1 MSTSAGDTNPS
12 PNGSEQTSTPP
23 SNCSSPLGDSRA
35 PLGMPS
41 IVCAYDPSLDGTS
54 VASNVS
60 DGVRP
65 TDKTQLS
72 EETIAVIL
80 AFNADRTHFAS
91 KVTLISDSPVSSS
104 QYQEGKC
111 FPSTADESAL
121 DLYTL
126 SINLNP
132 FDATVWCN
140 RSAVRLK
147 REEHG
152 LAIMDTSD
160 DLARAIDL
168 DPKYVK
174 AYFRRA
180 TAQLSIMKPQL
191 AIKDFKKVIAHE
203 LISWF
208 SFLLC
213 LQCMALDPTNAAAKV
228 QLDATM
234 KLVRRLEFEKAIA
247 SEDEEAT
254 SQRIQ
259 KLISEGACELD
270 NSYSGPILEKT
281 ANGWKPSLK
290 FVEEML
296 EWFKAASL
304 TEYTIPNGETCDVY
318 DWRHPWCDSIITC
331 QFFDV
336 LHLLSLTG
344 LPSET
349 HALVFNG
356 DFVDRGSWSTEVVLT
371 VFALKW
377 YMPHKVFL
385 NRGNHETADMNK
397 VYGFEGEV
405 GRVYPSAQTQ
415 SSPQDACFTGDAVLT
430 RSAFNSSRPRR
441 STVSCVTSYLKKYS
455 VPTFV
460 PSLMNSSVPLCCL
473 VTASQQPEPSSVAKI
488 PAKPFVDPQGRK
500 RFFIVHGGLFSR
512 DEVTFEELRKIPRMV
527 KKQPGNEGLM
537 MECLWTDPQDAPG
550 RGPSKRGVGLG
561 FGPDITENW
570 CRHASVTAVIR
581 SHEVRDAGYSIEHE
595 GRCITVFSAPNYV
608 DQVGNQGGF
617 VRINE
622 HGTLQFT
629 SFKHQPHPNVK
640 PMAYA
645 GGFMGLGGLI

>member
-1 MSTSAGDTNPS
+1 MASSSSSGDNQP
-12 PNGSEQTSTPP
+12 
-23 SNCSSPLGDSRA
+23 SSPPPEDSRA
-35 PLGMPS
+35 PLGMLLT
-41 IVCAYDPSLDGTS
+41 I
-54 VASNVS
+54 
-60 DGVRP
+60 
-65 TDKTQLS
+65 KTHMKTIWSQEALRLKS
-72 EETIAVIL
+72 EANQRFTA
-80 AFNADRTHFAS
+80 
-91 KVTLISDSPVSSS
+91 S
-104 QYQEGKC
+104 QYQE
-111 FPSTADESAL
+111 AL

-126 SINLNP
+126 SINTNP

-152 LAIMDTSD
+152 LAIMDTSK
-160 DLARAIDL
+160 AIEL

-191 AIKDFKKVIAHE
+191 AIKDFKK
-203 LISWF
+203 
-208 SFLLC
+208 
-213 LQCMALDPTNAAAKV
+213 CMALDPSNAAARV
-228 QLDATM
+228 QLDATT

-254 SQRIQ
+254 SKRIR

-270 NSYSGPILEKT
+270 NSYTGPMLSKT
-281 ANGWKPSLK
+281 EDGWKPSLE
-290 FVEEML
+290 FIQGML
-296 EWFKAASL
+296 EWFKAGKTLPKRWVYEIILGCQSVLLKEASM
-304 TEYTIPNGETCDVY
+304 TEYTIPQNETCDVIG
-318 DWRHPWCDSIITC
+318 DTHG

-397 VYGFEGEV
+397 VYGFEGE
-405 GRVYPSAQTQ
+405 TK
-415 SSPQDACFTGDAVLT
+415 
-430 RSAFNSSRPRR
+430 
-441 STVSCVTSYLKKYS
+441 KKYS
-455 VPTFV
+455 ELCYKLFEEVFCA
-460 PSLMNSSVPLCCL
+460 LPLCCL
-473 VTASQQPEPSSVAKI
+473 VTASQQPESSEISKV
-488 PAKPFVDPQGRK
+488 PAKPFFDAEGRK
-500 RFFIVHGGLFSR
+500 RFFIVHGGLFSK
-512 DEVTFEELRKIPRMV
+512 DEVSFDELKKIPRMV
-527 KKQPGNEGLM
+527 RKQPGNEGLM

-570 CRHASVTAVIR
+570 CRHSGVTAVIR
-581 SHEVRDAGYSIEHE
+581 SHEVRDNGYSIEHE

-622 HGTLQFT
+622 HGTLAFT
-629 SFKHQPHPNVK
+629 SFKHQPHPNIK

-645 GGFMGLGGLI
+645 GGFMGLGG

>member
-1 MSTSAGDTNPS
+1 M
-12 PNGSEQTSTPP
+12 
-23 SNCSSPLGDSRA
+23 NCSSPPGDSRA
-35 PLGMPS
+35 PLGS
-41 IVCAYDPSLDGTS
+41 GASAYDPSLDGTS

-65 TDKTQLS
+65 TDKSQLS
-72 EETIAVIL
+72 EETIA
-80 AFNADRTHFAS
+80 NALRL
-91 KVTLISDSPVSSS
+91 KSDANKRFTAS
-104 QYQEGKC
+104 QYQE
-111 FPSTADESAL
+111 AL

-152 LAIMDTSD
+152 LAIMDTT
-160 DLARAIDL
+160 RAIEL

-191 AIKDFKKVIAHE
+191 AIKDFKK
-203 LISWF
+203 
-208 SFLLC
+208 
-213 LQCMALDPTNAAAKV
+213 CMALDPANAAAKV

-247 SEDEEAT
+247 SQDEEAT

-270 NSYSGPILEKT
+270 NSYAGPMLEKT

-296 EWFKAASL
+296 EWFKAGKTLPKRWVYEIVLGCYEILKNEASL
-304 TEYTIPNGETCDVY
+304 TEYTIPKGETCDVIG
-318 DWRHPWCDSIITC
+318 DTHG

-371 VFALKW
+371 VFAFKW

-397 VYGFEGEV
+397 VYGFEGE
-405 GRVYPSAQTQ
+405 TK
-415 SSPQDACFTGDAVLT
+415 
-430 RSAFNSSRPRR
+430 
-441 STVSCVTSYLKKYS
+441 KKYS
-455 VPTFV
+455 ELCYKLFEEVFCA
-460 PSLMNSSVPLCCL
+460 LPLCCL

-645 GGFMGLGGLI
+645 GGFMGLGGMI

>member
-1 MSTSAGDTNPS
+1 MSSSSSSIDQSTQS
-12 PNGSEQTSTPP
+12 PTGSQPP
-23 SNCSSPLGDSRA
+23 SLDSSNSSSPPGDSRA
-35 PLGMPS
+35 PLGS
-41 IVCAYDPSLDGTS
+41 GASAYDPSLDGTS
-54 VASNVS
+54 VASDVS
-60 DGVRP
+60 NGVRP
-65 TDKTQLS
+65 TDKSQLS
-72 EETIAVIL
+72 EETIAEAL
-80 AFNADRTHFAS
+80 RLKSEANKRFTA
-91 KVTLISDSPVSSS
+91 S
-104 QYQEGKC
+104 QYQE
-111 FPSTADESAL
+111 AL

-152 LAIMDTSD
+152 LAIMDTSK
-160 DLARAIDL
+160 AIEL

-191 AIKDFKKVIAHE
+191 AIKDFKK
-203 LISWF
+203 
-208 SFLLC
+208 
-213 LQCMALDPTNAAAKV
+213 CMSLDPGNAAAKV
-228 QLDATM
+228 QLDATT
-234 KLVRRLEFEKAIA
+234 KLVRRLDFEKAIA

-254 SQRIQ
+254 SKRIQ

-270 NSYSGPILEKT
+270 SSYTGPMLEKT
-281 ANGWKPSLK
+281 GNGWKPSLK
-290 FVEEML
+290 FIEEML
-296 EWFKAASL
+296 EWFKAGKTLPKRWIYEIILGCYEILKKEASL
-304 TEYTIPNGETCDVY
+304 TEYTIPKGETCDVIG
-318 DWRHPWCDSIITC
+318 DTHG

-397 VYGFEGEV
+397 VYGFEGE
-405 GRVYPSAQTQ
+405 TK
-415 SSPQDACFTGDAVLT
+415 
-430 RSAFNSSRPRR
+430 
-441 STVSCVTSYLKKYS
+441 KKYS
-455 VPTFV
+455 ELCYKLFEEVFCA
-460 PSLMNSSVPLCCL
+460 LPLCCL
-473 VTASQQPEPSSVAKI
+473 VTASQQPESTLVSKI
-488 PAKPFVDPQGRK
+488 PAKPFFDPQGRK
-500 RFFIVHGGLFSR
+500 RFFIVHGGLFSK
-512 DEVTFEELRKIPRMV
+512 DEVTFDELRKIPRMV
-527 KKQPGNEGLM
+527 KKQPGSEGLM

-570 CRHASVTAVIR
+570 CRHSGVTAVIR
-581 SHEVRDAGYSIEHE
+581 SHEVRDAGYSIEHD

-622 HGTLQFT
+622 HGTLEFT
-629 SFKHQPHPNVK
+629 SYKHQPHPNIK

-645 GGFMGLGGLI
+645 GGFMGLGGMI

>member
-1 MSTSAGDTNPS
+1 MSTSAGHADPS
-12 PNGSEQTSTPP
+12 PNGSEQTSTP
-23 SNCSSPLGDSRA
+23 SLNCSSPPGDSRA
-35 PLGMPS
+35 PLGS
-41 IVCAYDPSLDGTS
+41 GASAYDPSLDGTS

-65 TDKTQLS
+65 TDKSQLS
-72 EETIAVIL
+72 EETIA
-80 AFNADRTHFAS
+80 NALRL
-91 KVTLISDSPVSSS
+91 KSDANKRFTAS
-104 QYQEGKC
+104 QYQE
-111 FPSTADESAL
+111 AL

-152 LAIMDTSD
+152 LAIMDTT
-160 DLARAIDL
+160 RAIEL

-191 AIKDFKKVIAHE
+191 AIKDFKK
-203 LISWF
+203 
-208 SFLLC
+208 
-213 LQCMALDPTNAAAKV
+213 CMALDPANAAAKV

-247 SEDEEAT
+247 SQDEEAT

-270 NSYSGPILEKT
+270 NSYAGPMLEKT

-296 EWFKAASL
+296 EWFKAGKTLPKRWVYEIVLGCYEILKNEASL
-304 TEYTIPNGETCDVY
+304 TEYTIPKGETCDVIG
-318 DWRHPWCDSIITC
+318 DTHG

-371 VFALKW
+371 VFAFKW

-397 VYGFEGEV
+397 VYGFEGE
-405 GRVYPSAQTQ
+405 TK
-415 SSPQDACFTGDAVLT
+415 
-430 RSAFNSSRPRR
+430 
-441 STVSCVTSYLKKYS
+441 KKYS
-455 VPTFV
+455 ELCYKLFEEVFCA
-460 PSLMNSSVPLCCL
+460 LPLCCL

-645 GGFMGLGGLI
+645 GGFMGLGGMI

>member
-1 MSTSAGDTNPS
+1 MNFNRLAVDRRKESTLLERQDLARKPPTPKNQHKMSSSSSSIDQSTQS
-12 PNGSEQTSTPP
+12 PTGSQPP
-23 SNCSSPLGDSRA
+23 SLDSSNSSSPPGDSRA
-35 PLGMPS
+35 PLGMLS
-41 IVCAYDPSLDGTS
+41 IDLEPGSAYDPSLDGTS
-54 VASNVS
+54 VASDVS
-60 DGVRP
+60 NGVRP
-65 TDKTQLS
+65 TDKSQLS
-72 EETIAVIL
+72 EETIAEAL
-80 AFNADRTHFAS
+80 RLKSEANKRFTA
-91 KVTLISDSPVSSS
+91 S
-104 QYQEGKC
+104 QYQE
-111 FPSTADESAL
+111 AL

-152 LAIMDTSD
+152 LAIMDTSK
-160 DLARAIDL
+160 AIEL

-191 AIKDFKKVIAHE
+191 AIKDFKK
-203 LISWF
+203 
-208 SFLLC
+208 
-213 LQCMALDPTNAAAKV
+213 CMSLDPGNAAAKV
-228 QLDATM
+228 QLDATT
-234 KLVRRLEFEKAIA
+234 KLVRRLDFEKAIA

-254 SQRIQ
+254 SKRIQ

-270 NSYSGPILEKT
+270 SSYAGPMLEKT
-281 ANGWKPSLK
+281 GNGWKPSLK
-290 FVEEML
+290 FIEEML
-296 EWFKAASL
+296 EWFKAGKTLPKRWIYEIILGCYEILKKEASL
-304 TEYTIPNGETCDVY
+304 TEYTIPKGETCDVIG
-318 DWRHPWCDSIITC
+318 DTHG

-397 VYGFEGEV
+397 VYGFEGE
-405 GRVYPSAQTQ
+405 TK
-415 SSPQDACFTGDAVLT
+415 
-430 RSAFNSSRPRR
+430 
-441 STVSCVTSYLKKYS
+441 KKYS
-455 VPTFV
+455 ELCYKLFEEVFCA
-460 PSLMNSSVPLCCL
+460 LPLCCL
-473 VTASQQPEPSSVAKI
+473 VTASQQPESTLVSKI
-488 PAKPFVDPQGRK
+488 PAKPFFDPQGRK
-500 RFFIVHGGLFSR
+500 RFFIVHGGLFSK
-512 DEVTFEELRKIPRMV
+512 DEVTFDELRKIPRMV
-527 KKQPGNEGLM
+527 KKQPGSEGLM

-570 CRHASVTAVIR
+570 CRHSGVTAVIR
-581 SHEVRDAGYSIEHE
+581 SHEVRDAGYSIEHD

-622 HGTLQFT
+622 HGTLEFT
-629 SFKHQPHPNVK
+629 SYKHQPHPNIK

-645 GGFMGLGGLI
+645 GGFMGLGGMI

>member
-1 MSTSAGDTNPS
+1 MSSSSSSIDQSTQS
-12 PNGSEQTSTPP
+12 PTGSQPP
-23 SNCSSPLGDSRA
+23 SLDSSNSSSPPGDSRA
-35 PLGMPS
+35 PLGS
-41 IVCAYDPSLDGTS
+41 GASAYDPSLDGTS
-54 VASNVS
+54 VASDVS
-60 DGVRP
+60 NGVRP
-65 TDKTQLS
+65 TDKSQLS
-72 EETIAVIL
+72 EETIAEAL
-80 AFNADRTHFAS
+80 RLKSEANKRFTA
-91 KVTLISDSPVSSS
+91 S
-104 QYQEGKC
+104 QYQE
-111 FPSTADESAL
+111 AL

-152 LAIMDTSD
+152 LAIMDTSK
-160 DLARAIDL
+160 AIEL

-191 AIKDFKKVIAHE
+191 AIKDFKK
-203 LISWF
+203 
-208 SFLLC
+208 
-213 LQCMALDPTNAAAKV
+213 CMSLDPGNAAAKV
-228 QLDATM
+228 QLDATT
-234 KLVRRLEFEKAIA
+234 KLVRRLDFEKAIA

-254 SQRIQ
+254 SKRIQ

-270 NSYSGPILEKT
+270 SSYTGPMLEKT
-281 ANGWKPSLK
+281 GNGWKPSLK
-290 FVEEML
+290 FIEEML
-296 EWFKAASL
+296 EWFKAGKTLPKRWIYEIILGCYEILKKEASL
-304 TEYTIPNGETCDVY
+304 TEYTIPKGETCDVIG
-318 DWRHPWCDSIITC
+318 DTHG

-377 YMPHKVFL
+377 YIPHKVFL

-397 VYGFEGEV
+397 VYGFEGE
-405 GRVYPSAQTQ
+405 TK
-415 SSPQDACFTGDAVLT
+415 
-430 RSAFNSSRPRR
+430 
-441 STVSCVTSYLKKYS
+441 KKYS
-455 VPTFV
+455 ELCYKLFEEVFCA
-460 PSLMNSSVPLCCL
+460 LPLCCL
-473 VTASQQPEPSSVAKI
+473 VTASQQPESTLVSKI
-488 PAKPFVDPQGRK
+488 PAKPFFDPQGRK
-500 RFFIVHGGLFSR
+500 RFFIVHGGLFSK
-512 DEVTFEELRKIPRMV
+512 DEVTFDELRKIPRMV
-527 KKQPGNEGLM
+527 KKQPGSEGLM

-570 CRHASVTAVIR
+570 CRHSGVTAVIR
-581 SHEVRDAGYSIEHE
+581 SHEVRDAGYSIEHD

-622 HGTLQFT
+622 HGTLEFT
-629 SFKHQPHPNVK
+629 SYKHQPHPNIK

-645 GGFMGLGGLI
+645 GGFMGLGGMI

>member
-1 MSTSAGDTNPS
+1 MASSSSSGDNQP
-12 PNGSEQTSTPP
+12 
-23 SNCSSPLGDSRA
+23 SSPPPEDSRA
-35 PLGMPS
+35 PLGMLFDNQDS
-41 IVCAYDPSLDGTS
+41 HENVELTSLSLEISFCFGNRIWSQVNAYDPSLDGTS
-54 VASNVS
+54 VASNPS
-60 DGVRP
+60 NGVRP
-65 TDKTQLS
+65 TDKSQLS
-72 EETIAVIL
+72 QETIDEAL
-80 AFNADRTHFAS
+80 RLKSEANQRFTA
-91 KVTLISDSPVSSS
+91 S
-104 QYQEGKC
+104 QYQE
-111 FPSTADESAL
+111 AL

-126 SINLNP
+126 SINTNP

-152 LAIMDTSD
+152 LAIMDTSK
-160 DLARAIDL
+160 AIEL

-191 AIKDFKKVIAHE
+191 AIKDFKK
-203 LISWF
+203 
-208 SFLLC
+208 
-213 LQCMALDPTNAAAKV
+213 CMALDPSNAAARV
-228 QLDATM
+228 QLDATT

-254 SQRIQ
+254 SKRIR

-270 NSYSGPILEKT
+270 NSYTGPMLSKT
-281 ANGWKPSLK
+281 EDGWKPSLE
-290 FVEEML
+290 FIQGML
-296 EWFKAASL
+296 EWFKAGKTLPKRWVYEIILGCQSVLMKEASM
-304 TEYTIPNGETCDVY
+304 TEYTIPQNETCDVIG
-318 DWRHPWCDSIITC
+318 DTHG

-397 VYGFEGEV
+397 VYGFEGE
-405 GRVYPSAQTQ
+405 TK
-415 SSPQDACFTGDAVLT
+415 
-430 RSAFNSSRPRR
+430 
-441 STVSCVTSYLKKYS
+441 KKYS
-455 VPTFV
+455 ELCYKLFEEVFCA
-460 PSLMNSSVPLCCL
+460 LPLCCL
-473 VTASQQPEPSSVAKI
+473 VTASQQPESSEISKV
-488 PAKPFVDPQGRK
+488 PAKPFFDAEGRK
-500 RFFIVHGGLFSR
+500 RFFIVHGGLFSK
-512 DEVTFEELRKIPRMV
+512 DEVSFDELKKIPRMV
-527 KKQPGNEGLM
+527 RKQPGNEGLM

-570 CRHASVTAVIR
+570 CRHSGVTAVIR
-581 SHEVRDAGYSIEHE
+581 SHEVRDNGYSIEHE

-622 HGTLQFT
+622 HGTLAFT
-629 SFKHQPHPNVK
+629 SFKHQPHPNIK

-645 GGFMGLGGLI
+645 GGFMGLGG

>member
-1 MSTSAGDTNPS
+1 MSTSAGHADPS
-12 PNGSEQTSTPP
+12 PNGSEQTSTP
-23 SNCSSPLGDSRA
+23 SLNCSPPPGDSRA
-35 PLGMPS
+35 PLGS
-41 IVCAYDPSLDGTS
+41 GASAYDPSLDGTS

-65 TDKTQLS
+65 TDKSQLS
-72 EETIAVIL
+72 EETIA
-80 AFNADRTHFAS
+80 NALRL
-91 KVTLISDSPVSSS
+91 KSDANKRFTAS
-104 QYQEGKC
+104 QYQE
-111 FPSTADESAL
+111 AL

-152 LAIMDTSD
+152 LAIMDTT
-160 DLARAIDL
+160 RAIEL

-191 AIKDFKKVIAHE
+191 AIKDFKK
-203 LISWF
+203 
-208 SFLLC
+208 
-213 LQCMALDPTNAAAKV
+213 CMALDPANAAAKV

-247 SEDEEAT
+247 SQDEEAT

-270 NSYSGPILEKT
+270 NSYAGPMLEKT

-296 EWFKAASL
+296 EWFKAGKTLPKRWVYEIVLGCYEILKNEASL
-304 TEYTIPNGETCDVY
+304 TEYTIPKGETCDVIG
-318 DWRHPWCDSIITC
+318 DTHG

-371 VFALKW
+371 VFAFKW

-397 VYGFEGEV
+397 VYGFEGE
-405 GRVYPSAQTQ
+405 TK
-415 SSPQDACFTGDAVLT
+415 
-430 RSAFNSSRPRR
+430 
-441 STVSCVTSYLKKYS
+441 KKYS
-455 VPTFV
+455 ELCYKLFEEVFCA
-460 PSLMNSSVPLCCL
+460 LPLCCL

-645 GGFMGLGGLI
+645 GGFMGLGGMI

>member
-1 MSTSAGDTNPS
+1 MPADSALTDHSTASHSQPEQPS
-12 PNGSEQTSTPP
+12 PAS
-23 SNCSSPLGDSRA
+23 SNSSSPLEESRA
-35 PLGMPS
+35 PLGS
-41 IVCAYDPSLDGTS
+41 GASAYDPSLDGTS

-65 TDKTQLS
+65 TDKSQLS
-72 EETIAVIL
+72 EETIAEAL
-80 AFNADRTHFAS
+80 RL
-91 KVTLISDSPVSSS
+91 KSDANKRFTAS
-104 QYQEGKC
+104 QYQE
-111 FPSTADESAL
+111 AL

-152 LAIMDTSD
+152 LAIMDTTK
-160 DLARAIDL
+160 AIEL

-191 AIKDFKKVIAHE
+191 AIKDFKK
-203 LISWF
+203 
-208 SFLLC
+208 
-213 LQCMALDPTNAAAKV
+213 CMTLDPNNAAAKV
-228 QLDATM
+228 QLDATS

-247 SEDEEAT
+247 SQDEEAT
-254 SQRIQ
+254 SHRIQ

-270 NSYSGPILEKT
+270 KSYTGPMLEKT
-281 ANGWKPSLK
+281 ANGWKASLK
-290 FVEEML
+290 FIEDML
-296 EWFKAASL
+296 EWFKAGKTLPKRWVYEIVLGSHEILKNEATL
-304 TEYTIPNGETCDVY
+304 TEYTIPKGETCDVIG
-318 DWRHPWCDSIITC
+318 DTHG

-377 YMPHKVFL
+377 YLPHKVFL

-397 VYGFEGEV
+397 VYGFEGE
-405 GRVYPSAQTQ
+405 TK
-415 SSPQDACFTGDAVLT
+415 
-430 RSAFNSSRPRR
+430 
-441 STVSCVTSYLKKYS
+441 KKYS
-455 VPTFV
+455 ELCYKLFEEVFCA
-460 PSLMNSSVPLCCL
+460 LPLCCL
-473 VTASQQPEPSSVAKI
+473 VTASQQPEPSSVSKI

-500 RFFIVHGGLFSR
+500 RYFIVHGGLFSR

-561 FGPDITENW
+561 FGPDITEKW
-570 CRHASVTAVIR
+570 CSHSGVTAVIR
-581 SHEVRDAGYSIEHE
+581 SHEVREEGYSIEHE

-608 DQVGNQGGF
+608 DQVGNKGGF

-622 HGTLQFT
+622 HGTLHFT
-629 SFKHQPHPNVK
+629 SFKHQPHPDIK

-645 GGFMGLGGLI
+645 GGFMGLGGMI